1 MLVWTAWIV
10 SFFFAMNIGASGAA
24 ATMGAA
30 YGSGAIKQKRLAL
43 LLCAMAIFLGSL
55 SGGEVVK
62 TIGSGIIPSSILA
75 TDIVVIILV
84 AATISLFAANIMGIP
99 LSTSEITVGA
109 VVGAGI
115 AYQSVYV
122 GKLLWI
128 VSFWVITPFV
138 AFSLAFLI
146 GKWLNARRKSL
157 IRSTNTLSVLLII
170 AGFFE
175 AFSAGMNNVANAV
188 GPLVGAGLIS
198 VRDGITFGGL
208 FVALGALLLGGRVL
222 ETNGKK
228 ITSFSQLEGC
238 IISGI
243 GATLVIAASIF
254 GLPVPLT
261 QITTSAIIGI
271 GTAQNGF
278 YLWQKQ
284 IVIQVLKVWFVSPIF
299 SLAISYSL
307 IKLLLHSDLYTV
319 IAIVSV
325 CLATIGTISLKKTV
339 TEEKRS
345 FHEQGG
351 GI

>member
-1 MLVWTAWIV
+1 MVTVAFIIA
-10 SFFFAMNIGASGAA
+10 FFFAMNIGGSGAA

-30 YGSGAIKQKRLAL
+30 YGSGTLSDKRIALFICAI
-43 LLCAMAIFLGSL
+43 AIFLGSL

-62 TIGSGIIPSSILA
+62 TIGSGIVPTAILK
-75 TDIVVIILV
+75 TDVVVIVLA
-84 AATISLFAANIMGIP
+84 AATISLFAANVLGIP

-115 AYQSVYV
+115 AYQSLYI

-128 VSFWVITPFV
+128 VSFWLITPLA
-138 AFSLAFLI
+138 AFSFAFFI
-146 GKWLNARRKSL
+146 SKWLKGKTVKQNKW
-157 IRSTNTLSVLLII
+157 VGFLLII

-175 AFSAGMNNVANAV
+175 AFSAGMNNVANAI
-188 GPLVGAGLIS
+188 GPLVGAGLLS
-198 VRDGITFGGL
+198 VQHGIIFGGL
-208 FVALGALLLGGRVL
+208 FVALGALLLGSRVL

-228 ITSFSQLEGC
+228 KITTFSQLEGC

-243 GATLVIAASIF
+243 GATLVIVSSLF

-271 GTAQNGF
+271 GTTKSGF
-278 YLWQKQ
+278 SIWQKQ
-284 IVIQVLKVWFVSPIF
+284 IVIQVLKVWIVSPIF
-299 SLAISYSL
+299 ALAVSYSL
-307 IKLLLHSDLYTV
+307 IKLLLHSDVYTA

-325 CLATIGTISLKKTV
+325 CFATLGTISLKKTI
-339 TEEKRS
+339 TEERRS
-345 FHEQGG
+345 FHEHGG

>member
-1 MLVWTAWIV
+1 MVIAAFIIA
-10 SFFFAMNIGASGAA
+10 FFFAMNIGGSGAA

-30 YGSGAIKQKRLAL
+30 YGSGALSNKRIAL
-43 LLCAMAIFLGSL
+43 VICAIAIFLGSL
-55 SGGEVVK
+55 SGEEVVK
-62 TIGSGIIPSSILA
+62 TIGSGIVPSSILQ
-75 TDIVVIILV
+75 TELVVIVLA
-84 AATISLFAANIMGIP
+84 AATISLFAANVLGIP
-99 LSTSEITVGA
+99 LSTSEVTVGS

-115 AYQSVYV
+115 AYQSLYV

-128 VSFWVITPFV
+128 VSFWLITPLA

-146 GKWLNARRKSL
+146 GKWLKRKTFQQNKW
-157 IRSTNTLSVLLII
+157 IGFLLVV

-188 GPLVGAGLIS
+188 GPLVGAGLLS
-198 VRDGITFGGL
+198 VQHGIIFGGL
-208 FVALGALLLGGRVL
+208 FVALGALFFGSRVL

-228 ITSFSQLEGC
+228 ITAFSQLEGC

-243 GATLVIAASIF
+243 GATLVIISSLF

-271 GTAQNGF
+271 GTTKSGF
-278 YLWQKQ
+278 SIWQKQ
-284 IVIQVLKVWFVSPIF
+284 IVIQVLKVWVVSPIF
-299 SLAISYSL
+299 ALAVSYSL
-307 IKLLLHSDLYTV
+307 IKLLLHSDIYTA

-325 CLATIGTISLKKTV
+325 CFATLGTMSLKKTM
-339 TEEKRS
+339 TEERRS
-345 FHEQGG
+345 FHEHGG